1 MATYGKQIPDLPRLD
16 GWFTMTE
23 TAEILQVTHG
33 RIWQLMM
40 EGKFGQAYRIGPH
53 IILQR
58 LAVEREYKRRLS
70 LPRYAGLLKN
80 RELLEQDAATPQ
92 EFDRTLAMAADVLTG
107 KVG

>member
-23 TAEILQVTHG
+23 TADLLKVTHG
-33 RIWQLMM
+33 RIWQMMM

-58 LAVEREYKRRLS
+58 TTVEREFERRLA
-70 LPRYAGLLKN
+70 LPRYAGLLKD
-80 RELLEQDAATPQ
+80 RSLLGFSSEAPESFDAAL
-92 EFDRTLAMAADVLTG
+92 ENAAHVLTG
-107 KVG
+107 N